1 MKTATM
7 LALRVLPELRQAA
20 EEILRP
26 GETLSGFVEDALRR
40 NVELRR
46 AQQSFIERGLA
57 SREAAR
63 QSGKYVSANQVLKKL
78 GTRLEKS
85 TAKTPLRKTPVRTTR
100 GK

>member
-1 MKTATM
+1 MKTATRP
-7 LALRVLPELRQAA
+7 ALRVHPELRQAA

-46 AQQSFIERGLA
+46 TQQSFIERGLA

-63 QSGKYVSANQVLKKL
+63 QSGKYVSARQVLKKI
-78 GTRLEKS
+78 GARLEKS
-85 TAKTPLRKTPVRTTR
+85 AAKTPLRKTPARTTR

>member
-7 LALRVLPELRQAA
+7 PALRVHPELRQAA

-26 GETLSGFVEDALRR
+26 CETLSGFVEDALRR

-57 SREAAR
+57 SRKVAR
-63 QSGKYVSANQVLKKL
+63 QSGEYVSASQVLRKL
-78 GTRLEKS
+78 STRLEKS
-85 TAKTPLRKTPVRTTR
+85 AAKTPTKKIPARTTR

>member
-7 LALRVLPELRQAA
+7 PALRVHPELRQAA

-46 AQQSFIERGLA
+46 AQQTFIARGLA
-57 SREAAR
+57 SRETAK
-63 QSGKYVSANQVLKKL
+63 QNDEYVPAGQVLRKL
-78 GTRLEKS
+78 AARLEKAS
-85 TAKTPLRKTPVRTTR
+85 VKSPTKKTRVRTTR

>member
-1 MKTATM
+1 MKTATIP
-7 LALRVLPELRQAA
+7 ALRVHPELRQAA

-46 AQQSFIERGLA
+46 AQQAFIERGMT
-57 SREAAR
+57 SRSTAK
-63 QSGKYVSANQVLKKL
+63 QNGKYVPADQVLKKL
-78 GTRLEKS
+78 SARLEEAS
-85 TAKTPLRKTPVRTTR
+85 VKTPTKKTPARATR

>member
-7 LALRVLPELRQAA
+7 PALRVHPELRQAA

-46 AQQSFIERGLA
+46 AQQSFVDRSLA
-57 SREAAR
+57 SREAAK
-63 QSGKYVSANQVLKKL
+63 QSGKYVSASQVLKKL
-78 GTRLEKS
+78 EKS
-85 TAKTPLRKTPVRTTR
+85 AAKTPLRKTPARTMR

>member
-7 LALRVLPELRQAA
+7 PALRVHPELRQAA

-26 GETLSGFVEDALRR
+26 GETLSAFVEDALRR

-46 AQQSFIERGLA
+46 AQQSFIGRGLA

-63 QSGKYVSANQVLKKL
+63 QSGKYVPASQVLKKL
-78 GTRLEKS
+78 TTRLEKS
-85 TAKTPLRKTPVRTTR
+85 AAKTPLRKTPARTTR